1 MKRFGLF
8 LAAAAASL
16 LASCNINL
24 VPPTDYTDP
33 TTYDL
38 ASPAPLAGLP
48 FSVDVETFSSECA
61 GRFKMVFRNDENQIS
76 VDEYNRWSMPPG
88 AMLTKY
94 LSARFADAPGSAA
107 QDQAKTLFSLDGT
120 VLVCELNAQKKQVS
134 LMVHYIIT
142 EPPEDTFKISG
153 TESYS
158 IPVENASAEAFAE
171 GMNKAAEQFA
181 DQVVKLLKMEMQ
193 TRAAAA
199 KSSAAVAM
207 LP

>member
-16 LASCNINL
+16 LASCHISL
-24 VPPTDYTDP
+24 IPQTDYSDP
-33 TTYDL
+33 KTFDL
-38 ASPAPLAGLP
+38 ASPTPIAGLP
-48 FSVDVETFSSECA
+48 FLVDVETFSSECA
-61 GRFKMVFRNDENQIS
+61 GRFKMVFRSDENRIS

-94 LSARFADAPGSAA
+94 LSARFAAVPGAA
-107 QDQAKTLFSLDGT
+107 DQAKTLFSLDGT
-120 VLVCELNAQKKQVS
+120 VLVCELNTQKKQVS

-158 IPVENASAEAFAE
+158 IPVKDDSAESFAE

-199 KSSAAVAM
+199 KASAVAM

>member
-16 LASCNINL
+16 LASCHINL
-24 VPPTDYTDP
+24 IPPTDYSDP
-33 TTYDL
+33 KTFDL
-38 ASPAPLAGLP
+38 ASPAPLTGLP
-48 FSVDVETFSSECA
+48 FVVDVETFSSECA
-61 GRFKMVFRNDENQIS
+61 GRFKMVFRSDENRIS

-94 LSARFADAPGSAA
+94 LSARFAAAPDSS
-107 QDQAKTLFSLDGT
+107 QDHAKPLFSLDGS
-120 VLVCELNAQKKQVS
+120 VLVCELNMEKKQVT

-142 EPPEDTFKISG
+142 EPPEDTFKLSG

-158 IPVENASAEAFAE
+158 IPVESVSAEDFAE
-171 GMNKAAEQFA
+171 GMNKAAAQFA
-181 DQVVKLLKMEMQ
+181 DQVVKLLKAEMQ
-193 TRAAAA
+193 SRAAAA
-199 KSSAAVAM
+199 KPTSVAM